1 MNALSQDLRYALRLL
16 RKSPGFTLV
25 AVLSIALGIGAT
37 TAIFSVVNAVLL
49 RPLPFAEDERLVVVS
64 ELIPKI
70 TSEPIPMP
78 AHDTQL
84 FAAAAA
90 FEQSAAMMP
99 LFKDVSGAA
108 SAERLQGLRVSPSL
122 FPMLG
127 VTPLRGRVFTA
138 EEDRPGIRV
147 AMISHAL
154 WQRQFNGDPALV
166 GRTMLLNR
174 EPYEV
179 IGVMPPD
186 FAFPV
191 KGSISG
197 IDADTADF
205 FIPVAFT
212 EDELKVR
219 GDAFRF
225 TVMARLA
232 PGVTVER
239 ANAEAQAIAK
249 RIHAEYPPGQR
260 AALDLRAAV
269 QPLFEKVV
277 GDSRRLL
284 TLLFGAVALLLAIAC
299 ANVAN
304 MLLNRA
310 TGRGRELAVR
320 MALGAG
326 RRRVV
331 TQLLTES
338 VLLALMGG
346 FLGAL
351 LARAGTAMLVGFLPA
366 TLPRTGE
373 IAVDANVLTFAIT
386 LSVLTGL
393 LFGLAPALS
402 ASRGGAGGGLQGALR
417 DAGKG
422 MSSSARWNRVRQGL
436 AVMELAL
443 ALVLLA
449 GAGLLL
455 RSLLFVVNA
464 SPGFTPENT
473 IAASLLLPEPE
484 YAAPAR
490 SREFV
495 ERLQRDTA
503 SLPGVESVGA
513 ATDLPFESNLQ
524 RVVTP
529 EPPARVTGA
538 ESIVGYAIVQGR
550 YFESLGI
557 PLHQGRLL
565 TEADNKDSMEVA
577 VVNDAFARKFFAD
590 RQSVIGARFKFG
602 TLTGSAPWTT
612 IVGVVGSIGKGGPDR
627 AALPTTYQSVGQADF
642 PQLLRRM
649 SVVARVSDGGDPA
662 SLLSALRDR
671 VRAIDPHLPLG
682 GVKTMEMAT
691 AAALAPRRATA
702 ALVGVFAVSALLLA
716 ALGLYGVLAYAVGQ
730 RTQEFGIRLALGAE
744 PRQVLELVLREGVV
758 LALCGVGLGLAL
770 SAALGRTLAS
780 FLYGIGAYDPAVLI
794 GVPLLLMVVALLACL
809 VPARRAVTV
818 DPMRT
823 LRSE

>member
-1 MNALSQDLRYALRLL
+1 MNTLNTLRQDLRYALRML
-16 RKSPGFTLV
+16 RKAPGFTLV
-25 AVLSIALGIGAT
+25 AVLSIAFGIGST

-49 RPLPFAEDERLVVVS
+49 QPLPFAEGERLVVVS
-64 ELIPKI
+64 ELLPQIVS
-70 TSEPIPMP
+70 TPIPMP
-78 AHDTQL
+78 AHDTRE
-84 FAAAAA
+84 FGAAASFDA
-90 FEQSAAMMP
+90 SAAMTP
-99 LFKDVSGAA
+99 VSQDVSGAA
-108 SAERLQGLRVSPSL
+108 APERLQGLRVSPSL

-127 VTPLRGRVFTA
+127 VTPLRGRAFTA
-138 EEDRPGIRV
+138 DEDRPGIRV
-147 AMISHAL
+147 AMISHGL
-154 WQRQFNGDPALV
+154 WQRQFSGDPSLV

-174 EPYEV
+174 EAYEV
-179 IGVMPPD
+179 IGVMPPG
-186 FAFPV
+186 FSFPL
-191 KGSISG
+191 KGSVEA
-197 IDADTADF
+197 IDPADF
-205 FIPVAFT
+205 FIPLALT
-212 EDELKVR
+212 PEELKVR
-219 GDAFRF
+219 GDAFKF

-239 ANAEAQAIAK
+239 ANAEAQAVAK
-249 RIHAEYPPGQR
+249 RLHAEYPPGQR
-260 AALDLRAAV
+260 AAMELRAV
-269 QPLFEKVV
+269 VLPLFEKVV

-320 MALGAG
+320 MALGAS

-331 TQLLTES
+331 GQLLTES

-346 FLGAL
+346 LLGAVV
-351 LARAGTAMLVGFLPA
+351 ARAGTTLLVGVLPE

-373 IAVDANVLTFAIT
+373 IAVDGTVLTFAIA
-386 LSVLTGL
+386 LSVFTGL

-402 ASRGGAGGGLQGALR
+402 ASRGGGGLQGALR

-422 MSSSARWNRVRQGL
+422 MGSSARWNRVRQGL
-436 AVMELAL
+436 AVTELAL

-455 RSLLFVVNA
+455 RSLLFVVTA

-473 IAASLLLPEPE
+473 IAASLLLPETAYDTPV
-484 YAAPAR
+484 R
-490 SREFV
+490 SREFFD
-495 ERLQRDTA
+495 RLQRDTA
-503 SLPGVESVGA
+503 SLPGVQSVGA

-524 RVVTP
+524 RVATP
-529 EPPARVTGA
+529 EPPARVTGT
-538 ESIVGYAIVQGR
+538 EGIVAYTAVQSG

-557 PLHQGRLL
+557 PLHQGRFL
-565 TEADNKDSMEVA
+565 TDADNKDSMKVA
-577 VVNDAFARKFFAD
+577 VVNETFARRFFAD

-602 TLTGSAPWTT
+602 TLTGSAPWVT
-612 IVGVVGSIGKGGPDR
+612 IVGVVGSIGRGGPDR
-627 AALPTTYQSVGQADF
+627 AALPQAYQSVGQADF

-649 SVVARVSDGGDPA
+649 NVVARVSGDPA
-662 SLLSALRDR
+662 SLLQALRER
-671 VRAIDPHLPLG
+671 VRALDPHLPLD

-691 AAALAPRRATA
+691 AEALAPRRATA

-716 ALGLYGVLAYAVGQ
+716 ALGLYGVLAYGVGQ

-744 PRQVLELVLREGVV
+744 PRQVLALVLREGLV
-758 LALCGVGLGLAL
+758 LTLSGVTIGLAL
-770 SAALGRTLAS
+770 AALLGRTLAS

-794 GVPLLLMVVALLACL
+794 GVPVVLMLVAIAAS
-809 VPARRAVTV
+809 VIPAQRAVRV